1 MLKNNTTNND
11 QPLPNSNLQAQQPR
25 AIEIAHALPMR
36 LQTLDLARHSVIA
49 ASGRRY
55 VVATYDDSRLNRG
68 FVTSVFPQQND
79 YLTLVRLTIVEY
91 RSTTPDEA
99 IKRHIATAEAIQK
112 GKLKELNKSHL

>member
-1 MLKNNTTNND
+1 MLKNDTTNND

-25 AIEIAHALPMR
+25 AVEISHALR
-36 LQTLDLARHSVIA
+36 LRLPTMDRARHTVIA
-49 ASGRRY
+49 PSGRRY

-79 YLTLVRLTIVEY
+79 YLTLVRLTIIEY
-91 RSTTPDEA
+91 SSTTPDEA

-112 GKLKELNKSHL
+112 GKLKALNK